1 MATTSTSGS
10 AYRYD
15 HFRLSHLLADMRFD
29 PDTPTTGDRLPQLD
43 LDTLDGG
50 RITFEDLDRPHLF
63 VFGSNTCPMTASA
76 GDVLGARHHE
86 FGDKIR
92 FVLVQVREAHPG
104 EHLPQPSSMEE
115 KRAHARR
122 LRDTL
127 NVDFTVAIDDFD
139 GSFHSSLDPKP
150 NAAYLVD
157 RHGRILFRS
166 MWASDEPGLRTAL
179 TATIEGRTAARR
191 QSTRVLQPTL
201 GALGHVGPVIDD
213 AGPRARRDLL
223 RSAPPMLLA
232 ARLTAQF
239 RRVSP
244 NRRGRALLATAGA
257 TLLAVTLLAAVA
269 ITLLR

>member
-10 AYRYD
+10 TYRYD
-15 HFRLSHLLADMRFD
+15 HFRLSHMMADVRFD

-43 LDTLDGG
+43 LDTLDGE
-50 RITFEDLDRPHLF
+50 RITFGDLDRPHLF

-76 GDVLGARHHE
+76 GGVLAELHRE
-86 FGDKIR
+86 FGDDIR

-104 EHLPQPSSMEE
+104 EHIPQPSSVEE

-127 NVDFTVAIDDFD
+127 GVNFAVAVDDLD

-157 RHGRILFRS
+157 TQARILFRS
-166 MWASDEPGLRTAL
+166 MWSSDEQGLRTAL
-179 TATIEGRTAARR
+179 TATIEGRTPDKR
-191 QSTRVLQPTL
+191 QSTRVLKPTI
-201 GALGHVGPVIDD
+201 GALGHVGPVIDA

-223 RSAPPMLLA
+223 RSAPPMLLG
-232 ARLTAQF
+232 ARLAGLF
-239 RRVSP
+239 RGVSP
-244 NRRGRALLATAGA
+244 NRRGHA
-257 TLLAVTLLAAVA
+257 LLAAVGA
-269 ITLLR
+269 AVLAVVAVALLL

>member
-10 AYRYD
+10 TYRYD
-15 HFRLSHLLADMRFD
+15 RFRLSHMLADMRFD

-43 LDTLDGG
+43 LDTLDGQH
-50 RITFEDLDRPHLF
+50 ITFEDLDRPHLF

-76 GDVLGARHHE
+76 RDVLGDLHRE
-86 FGDKIR
+86 FGDRVR

-104 EHLPQPSSMEE
+104 EHIPQPSSVEE

-127 NVDFTVAIDDFD
+127 GVSFTVAVDDLD

-157 RHGRILFRS
+157 RQGRILFRS
-166 MWASDEPGLRTAL
+166 MWSSDEPGLRRAL
-179 TATIEGRTAARR
+179 TATIEGRAPVRR
-191 QSTRVLQPTL
+191 QSTRVLRPTL
-201 GALGHVGPVIDD
+201 GALGHVGPVIDN

-223 RSAPPMLLA
+223 RSAPPMLLG
-232 ARLTAQF
+232 ARLAGLF

-244 NRRGRALLATAGA
+244 NRRGHA
-257 TLLAVTLLAAVA
+257 LLAAVGGALLTAAA
-269 ITLLR
+269 IALVR

>member
-10 AYRYD
+10 TYRYD
-15 HFRLSHLLADMRFD
+15 RFRLSHMLADMRFD

-43 LDTLDGG
+43 LDTLDGE
-50 RITFEDLDRPHLF
+50 RITFEDLAHPHLF

-76 GDVLGARHHE
+76 RNVLGALYRE
-86 FGDKIR
+86 FGDKVS

-104 EHLPQPSSMEE
+104 EHIPQPSSVEE

-122 LRDTL
+122 LRETL
-127 NVDFTVAIDDFD
+127 GVEFTVAVDDLD

-157 RHGRILFRS
+157 TQGEILFRS
-166 MWASDEPGLRTAL
+166 MWSSDEQGLRTAL
-179 TATIEGRTAARR
+179 TATIQGRTPDQR
-191 QSTRVLQPTL
+191 QSTRLLQPTL

-223 RSAPPMLLA
+223 RSAPPMLLG
-232 ARLTAQF
+232 ARLAGLF
-239 RRVSP
+239 RGVSP
-244 NRRGRALLATAGA
+244 DRRGHALLATTGA
-257 TLLAVTLLAAVA
+257 IMLAVAA
-269 ITLLR
+269 ITLLL